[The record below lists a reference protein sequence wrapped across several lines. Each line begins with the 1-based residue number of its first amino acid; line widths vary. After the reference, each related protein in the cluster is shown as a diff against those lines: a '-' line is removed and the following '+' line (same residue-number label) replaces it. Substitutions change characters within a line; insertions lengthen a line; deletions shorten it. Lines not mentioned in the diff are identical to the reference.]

1 VGIPLNIG
9 GIPYPESY
17 KVGPWIY
24 RCCGGEEKMKI
35 KKVCV
40 IGMGTMGSQ
49 IGVVCAKGGCE
60 TSMVDTNADQ
70 VERGLKS
77 IRLFL
82 QGQEKKGKIDQETK
96 DRVLS
101 LITTGTDI
109 PKAVKDTDLV
119 IEAVYEN
126 IDIKKDAFKKMD
138 EASPEHTILAS
149 NTSTLWIAELSAATK
164 RPEKCIGTHFLIPAA
179 LTPLVEVVRGPVT
192 SDETHDTV
200 IDFLGKCGK
209 ETVTVADSPGFVIN
223 RLYLPMVNEAFFAL
237 ETGLASA
244 EDIDRSCT
252 MGLGYPLG
260 PLAAADAF
268 GLDILLACMKTFHRE
283 LGDKYRPCP
292 LIVKLVKAGHLG
304 RKSGRGVYDYS
315 KQNNRITA

>member
-1 VGIPLNIG
+1 V
-9 GIPYPESY
+9 
-17 KVGPWIY
+17 K
-24 RCCGGEEKMKI
+24 KMEI
-35 KKVCV
+35 NKVCV

-49 IGVVCAKGGCE
+49 IGVVCARGGCE
-60 TSMVDTNADQ
+60 TAMVDTSSDL
-70 VERGLKS
+70 VERGLKNIQS
-77 IRLFL
+77 FL
-82 QGQEKKGKIDQETK
+82 QGQERKGKIDQGK
-96 DRVLS
+96 KGSILS
-101 LITTGTDI
+101 LITSGTDI
-109 PKAVKDTDLV
+109 RKGVKDADLV
-119 IEAVYEN
+119 IEAVYE
-126 IDIKKDAFKKMD
+126 DIEVKKDTFRKMD
-138 EASPEHTILAS
+138 EVAPEHAILAS
-149 NTSTLWIAELSAATK
+149 NTSTLWIAEIAAATN

-252 MGLGYPLG
+252 RGLGYPLG

-292 LIVKLVKAGHLG
+292 LLVKLVKAGHLG
-304 RKSGRGVYDYS
+304 RKTGKGVYNYS
-315 KQNNRITA
+315 K